1 MCGIF
6 TDTGESA
13 TEWCS
18 KICNISSNSDSKY
31 GSRRIWRWRLCSIC
45 TSVAKT
51 VIFAAL
57 FMHNLWL
64 LYPFNGLFSRTT
76 WESRHQKGRPFW
88 ILLEQETMGWQWH
101 HLDHIQIICTS
112 LQTDN
117 HAIASPF
124 SFYRPDALSVTQ
136 PTASKHWRHNLT
148 INVGQCPTWWPPC
161 RI

>member
-64 LYPFNGLFSRTT
+64 LYLFNGLFSGQPGKAGIRKVDHSGFYWSKRWWGGSGIIWTIYKSFAPR
-76 WESRHQKGRPFW
+76 SR
-88 ILLEQETMGWQWH
+88 
-101 HLDHIQIICTS
+101 QIIMPLPHPSVFTGRMPF
-112 LQTDN
+112 L
-117 HAIASPF
+117 SPNQQRQ
-124 SFYRPDALSVTQ
+124 STEG
-136 PTASKHWRHNLT
+136 
-148 INVGQCPTWWPPC
+148 I
-161 RI
+161 I